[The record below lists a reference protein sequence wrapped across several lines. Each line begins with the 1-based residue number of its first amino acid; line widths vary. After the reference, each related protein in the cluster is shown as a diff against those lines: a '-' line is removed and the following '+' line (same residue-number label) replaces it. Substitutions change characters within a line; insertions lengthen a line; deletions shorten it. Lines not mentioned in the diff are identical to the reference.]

1 MDIRHTFSNEYPQDQ
16 HRRRSRKNHPRP
28 PKDPLHS
35 IPAEPPDD
43 GQVDR
48 LLSRML
54 ELPQELVDL
63 IKEQLLE
70 LFFCPGYYL
79 PQILNQDYHKWN
91 KKTHRIARPEMLLLN
106 RSIYHR
112 YAQRMWSENTCAVKT
127 KAGPYAELIPSH
139 GPLDHYNDRFAYI
152 VEQKKEESLWLHNRA
167 HLAYGPRP
175 LHITALHG
183 NPAFPNRAR
192 EHWSAIYVQWM
203 IGQLSTFHR
212 TKTFAIS
219 ALKFIETYDS
229 ISAWTSIDLPQKY
242 EEAQDALTSLVE
254 PLDAPWQKMLWK
266 AFMAMV
272 KRKKKYHTEPVPAMA
287 NRYREVEAYMYLISL
302 VNHVLL
308 PTPAPSIKSSRAH
321 HGHQINIHLITST
334 RRSQHSNLIR
344 LLRTKLPQELFDQI
358 ESTVYEMVFCPGH
371 LYFDVSGTD
380 SEAIEENFLIFQR
393 PLEVA
398 RPEMLC
404 LSKDIYQKYAVRMWQ
419 ENICI
424 VKTESG
430 KVRQMELVR
439 GHLEDSLGYLESI
452 GEDPIAI
459 QDLRTRQ
466 TARAEDY
473 QVLNAVRVASQTPVE
488 GLPNCVLSFAITL
501 QDFKKQP
508 FFNEIYSK
516 VPLVHRYGPSG
527 EWLGLD
533 LRQPSRDDLWDRGG
547 ATGSVVLGSCGKL
560 WL

>member
-48 LLSRML
+48 LLNRML

-287 NRYREVEAYMYLISL
+287 NRYREVEAYMYL
-302 VNHVLL
+302 
-308 PTPAPSIKSSRAH
+308 
-321 HGHQINIHLITST
+321 
-334 RRSQHSNLIR
+334 
-344 LLRTKLPQELFDQI
+344 
-358 ESTVYEMVFCPGH
+358 
-371 LYFDVSGTD
+371 
-380 SEAIEENFLIFQR
+380 
-393 PLEVA
+393 
-398 RPEMLC
+398 
-404 LSKDIYQKYAVRMWQ
+404 
-419 ENICI
+419 
-424 VKTESG
+424 
-430 KVRQMELVR
+430 
-439 GHLEDSLGYLESI
+439 
-452 GEDPIAI
+452 
-459 QDLRTRQ
+459 
-466 TARAEDY
+466 
-473 QVLNAVRVASQTPVE
+473 
-488 GLPNCVLSFAITL
+488 
-501 QDFKKQP
+501 
-508 FFNEIYSK
+508 
-516 VPLVHRYGPSG
+516 
-527 EWLGLD
+527 
-533 LRQPSRDDLWDRGG
+533 
-547 ATGSVVLGSCGKL
+547 
-560 WL
+560 